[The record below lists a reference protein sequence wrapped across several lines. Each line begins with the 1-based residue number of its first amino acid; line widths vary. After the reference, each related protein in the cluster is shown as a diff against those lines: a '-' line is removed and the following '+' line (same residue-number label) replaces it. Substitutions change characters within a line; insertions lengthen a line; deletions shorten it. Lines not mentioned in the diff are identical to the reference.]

1 MNRCGHAGGLLG
13 FWIASARESVFE
25 GKSADQPDL
34 KSYHFCR
41 MISSG
46 PDSEEVSQGRLGT
59 QGRGRANENAS
70 KQPLPFI
77 SLNRCILIL
86 ILKVFFAIVNQIVC
100 VGCNE
105 SVVVHIL
112 LSLCSIPSRVRGR
125 MK

>member
-13 FWIASARESVFE
+13 FWIASARKPVFE

-59 QGRGRANENAS
+59 QGRGRATRTQAS
-70 KQPLPFI
+70 NLF
-77 SLNRCILIL
+77 
-86 ILKVFFAIVNQIVC
+86 
-100 VGCNE
+100 
-105 SVVVHIL
+105 
-112 LSLCSIPSRVRGR
+112 LSLVLIAVF
-125 MK
+125 